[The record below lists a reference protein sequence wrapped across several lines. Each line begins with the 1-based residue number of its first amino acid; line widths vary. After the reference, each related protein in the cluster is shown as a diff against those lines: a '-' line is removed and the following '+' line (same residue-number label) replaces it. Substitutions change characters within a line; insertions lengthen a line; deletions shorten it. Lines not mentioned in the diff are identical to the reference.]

1 MEILYLIDRLETLL
15 NRSRRV
21 AFIPRVLIDREECQ
35 EIIDQMRIHIPQEI
49 KDAQRLG
56 EERQKV
62 LGQAEQ
68 EAERVLAK
76 AREEAASL
84 TDEDGLA
91 RAAEAM
97 SREITEKA
105 RLETERLKREADAY
119 ALQVLGQLEDE
130 LARAL
135 TTVRNG
141 MEYLHES
148 REEPTASTEEEAP

>member
-21 AFIPRVLIDREECQ
+21 AFLPGVLIDREECQ

-62 LGQAEQ
+62 LSQAQ
-68 EAERVLAK
+68 EEAKRVLAR
-76 AREEAASL
+76 AREEAAAL
-84 TDEDGLA
+84 TDEEGLA
-91 RAAEAM
+91 KVAEER
-97 SREITEKA
+97 SREITEEA
-105 RLETERLKREADAY
+105 RRETERLKREADAY

-130 LARAL
+130 LARVL

-148 REEPTASTEEEAP
+148 REEHSSPSEEAVE